1 MQKSHLYLLKQLQ
14 SLGADLKEE
23 DKEFS
28 GQSLTTLSFMQ
39 NKRWKC
45 FHQRKR
51 YSNIINYLDK
61 NSHSRQF

>member
-28 GQSLTTLSFMQ
+28 GQSLQHYHSCKTNAESVSTSTKDTQTLS
-39 NKRWKC
+39 
-45 FHQRKR
+45 
-51 YSNIINYLDK
+51 II
-61 NSHSRQF
+61 

>member
-28 GQSLTTLSFMQ
+28 WQSLQHYHSCKTNAESVSTSAKDTQTLS
-39 NKRWKC
+39 
-45 FHQRKR
+45 
-51 YSNIINYLDK
+51 II
-61 NSHSRQF
+61 

>member
-39 NKRWKC
+39 NKR
-45 FHQRKR
+45 
-51 YSNIINYLDK
+51 
-61 NSHSRQF
+61 